1 MKLID
6 KDSLIEHMRKAHE
19 GNEKYGFKWDLV
31 STVAVIG
38 AEEESEIPSHAH
50 WIARNRSDY
59 DNFYVCSECDMGFWD
74 ISYPVDRVYRFCPN
88 CGSYMDEVEE

>member
-19 GNEKYGFKWDLV
+19 GHEKYGFKWDLV

-38 AEEESEIPSHAH
+38 AEEEITPPKAH
-50 WIARNRSDY
+50 WSKGFKGEEDI
-59 DNFYVCSECDMGFWD
+59 YVCS
-74 ISYPVDRVYRFCPN
+74 N
-88 CGSYMDEVEE
+88 CGWGYYDAEDYHYCPTCGCYMDEVEE